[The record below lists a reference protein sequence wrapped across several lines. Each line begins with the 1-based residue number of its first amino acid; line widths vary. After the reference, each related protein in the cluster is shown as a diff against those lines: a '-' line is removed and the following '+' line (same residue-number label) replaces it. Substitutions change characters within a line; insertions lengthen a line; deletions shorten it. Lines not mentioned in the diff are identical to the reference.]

1 MSDKDTP
8 ETAAELQADEEAQR
22 SLEAIEAGGI
32 PLNAERRLKELRSGV
47 TSFTSDLSV
56 NGFAL
61 LHELGLEPLSQ
72 VMGSSIY
79 EVGYQNV
86 GWASMM
92 GSSITEMRV
101 LSDAWNE
108 VRRRAFNRLELE
120 ARHAGADAVVG
131 VQIRTAAHDWAAGS
145 IEYMVLGTAVRR
157 RGAKPAEQPI
167 LTELSVAD
175 YAKLLQAGVK
185 PAGIVACTSVF
196 YATFAGNWM
205 GQGGMLGG
213 SMGGALGGGIGGA
226 YNFELREFTQAF
238 YEARETVMERLGHQ
252 AQQLSASGIVGVRI
266 SHNAQRQDSGGMN
279 ASPGLIATFDA
290 IGTAITE
297 TGDAR
302 PHAPKQTI
310 DLSI

>member
-1 MSDKDTP
+1 MSERDAP
-8 ETAAELQADEEAQR
+8 ETAAELRADEEARR

-86 GWASMM
+86 GWAPML

-131 VQIRTAAHDWAAGS
+131 VQIQTAAHDWATGS
-145 IEYMVLGTAVRR
+145 IEYMALGTAVRR
-157 RGAKPAEQPI
+157 RGAKPAAQPI

-196 YATFAGNWM
+196 YATFANNWL

-213 SMGGALGGGIGGA
+213 SLGGGIGGA

-279 ASPGLIATFDA
+279 AGPGLIATFDA
-290 IGTAITE
+290 IGTAIVE
-297 TGDAR
+297 TGNTQPR
-302 PHAPKQTI
+302 APKQTI
-310 DLSI
+310 DLST

>member
-1 MSDKDTP
+1 MSGSEPP
-8 ETAAELQADEEAQR
+8 ETAAELRADEEAQR

-32 PLNAERRLKELRSGV
+32 PLNAERRLKELRSGS

-61 LHELGLEPLSQ
+61 LHQLGLEPLSQ

-79 EVGYQNV
+79 EVGYQNI

-101 LSDAWNE
+101 LSEAWNE

-157 RGAKPAEQPI
+157 KGAKPAEQPVM
-167 LTELSVAD
+167 TELSVAD
-175 YAKLLQAGVK
+175 YAKLLQAGVE

-196 YATFAGNWM
+196 YATFSGFWP
-205 GQGGMLGG
+205 GQRGPLGA
-213 SMGGALGGGIGGA
+213 SMGGMGGA
-226 YNFELREFTQAF
+226 YNFEMREFTQAF
-238 YEARETVMERLGHQ
+238 YAARETVMERIGLQ

-266 SHNAQRQDSGGMN
+266 SHNAQRREGGGMN
-279 ASPGLIATFDA
+279 EGPGLIATFDA
-290 IGTAITE
+290 IGTAIRE
-297 TGDAR
+297 TGNAT
-302 PHAPKQTI
+302 PQAPKQTI